1 MCCLINSSHTQVDSP
16 SPFSKRGLHTSAYTY
31 ACQPIWLQYNCKET
45 FWHWDE
51 KQISRGRVNN
61 LPFLGIDT
69 HLPNTLQIFKHKV
82 LSKSSFRIQCVTNT
96 AMTMLTT
103 CNNSELE
110 LRGPEK
116 QAAFKDRGQMHD
128 AVLLH
133 RAALLNAHHCELPP
147 TESVALWGSLL
158 KGISGVPLNTIQA
171 SCNSW
176 KHSGKAN
183 STKSKCNLI

>member
-1 MCCLINSSHTQVDSP
+1 M
-16 SPFSKRGLHTSAYTY
+16 
-31 ACQPIWLQYNCKET
+31 
-45 FWHWDE
+45 
-51 KQISRGRVNN
+51 NN

-133 RAALLNAHHCELPP
+133 MAALLNAHHCELPP

>member
-1 MCCLINSSHTQVDSP
+1 M
-16 SPFSKRGLHTSAYTY
+16 
-31 ACQPIWLQYNCKET
+31 
-45 FWHWDE
+45 
-51 KQISRGRVNN
+51 
-61 LPFLGIDT
+61 
-69 HLPNTLQIFKHKV
+69 
-82 LSKSSFRIQCVTNT
+82 TNT

-147 TESVALWGSLL
+147 TEKRCIVGFSFERHFGRSTEHNT
-158 KGISGVPLNTIQA
+158 GIV
-171 SCNSW
+171 
-176 KHSGKAN
+176 
-183 STKSKCNLI
+183 